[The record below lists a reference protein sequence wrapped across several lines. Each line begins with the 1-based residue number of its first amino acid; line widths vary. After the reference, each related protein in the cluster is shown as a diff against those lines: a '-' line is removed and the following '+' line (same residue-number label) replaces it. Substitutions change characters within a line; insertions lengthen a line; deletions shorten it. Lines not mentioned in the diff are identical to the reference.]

1 MSNSL
6 QRSKALFALGDHLR
20 HYNSEDN
27 TYSSLKAAID
37 KALILNGWFTQN
49 SVEMVIQNWGEALQE
64 QKLSQWVSQYPLSEA
79 KTTHTIALIL
89 AGNLPLVGLHDVLCV
104 WLCGYH
110 ALVKCASKD
119 TALLPYIAHFLEKE
133 TGENRIEFTTEVLTG
148 FDAVIA
154 TGTNNSARYFDHYF
168 SKYPH
173 IIRKNR
179 NGVAV
184 LSGKETNEELE
195 GLGHD
200 ILDFFGLG
208 CRNVSKLYL
217 PKGFDLNRIFGG
229 LYPLSDCINHPKY
242 ANNYDYNKAVFLMSD
257 FSFLEN
263 GFMILR
269 EEEAMSAPIAC
280 VHYEYY
286 DSLEQLSPQ
295 LKADQDLIQCLIS
308 HFPLDGAILFGTAQ
322 QPHLWE
328 YADGIDTLDFLL
340 KLSR

>member
-1 MSNSL
+1 MSP
-6 QRSKALFALGDHLR
+6 
-20 HYNSEDN
+20 
-27 TYSSLKAAID
+27 LKD
-37 KALILNGWFTQN
+37 RVKALINLGHFFRNVSEKNPHYKGLFKAIHQSQIENGWFQKK
-49 SVEMVIQNWGEALQE
+49 SCLEAIQSWGKALQ
-64 QKLSQWVSQYPLSEA
+64 
-79 KTTHTIALIL
+79 THEIEKWISSYEIKNDQSPKTIALIT
-89 AGNLPLVGLHDVLCV
+89 AGNIPLVSLHDLISIWISGNNAIIKCSTKDRN
-104 WLCGYH
+104 LIPF
-110 ALVKCASKD
+110 LVGIDPFFQAS
-119 TALLPYIAHFLEKE
+119 TAFTDKKLE
-133 TGENRIEFTTEVLTG
+133 N

-154 TGTNNSARYFDHYF
+154 TGSNNAARYFDHYF

-308 HFPLDGAILFGTAQ
+308 HFPLDGAIPFGTAQ